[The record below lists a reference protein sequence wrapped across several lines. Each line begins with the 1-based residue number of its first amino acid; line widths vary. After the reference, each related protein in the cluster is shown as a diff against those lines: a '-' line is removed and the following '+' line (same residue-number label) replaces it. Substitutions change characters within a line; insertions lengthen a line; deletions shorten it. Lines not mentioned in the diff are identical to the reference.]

1 MNLREAAM
9 TSSHIYFA
17 ARGISASLN
26 WAAEVLADYGLE
38 LELELGGNSVLITG
52 DEDVRLRL
60 SLNDAPHVLQEA
72 IELAHGT
79 GHVHAMSQCTAR
91 FEISITDLE
100 AVLDEMNTL
109 IEVQQTLLTA
119 VDGVLWNEWNEAL
132 SR

>member
-1 MNLREAAM
+1 M
-9 TSSHIYFA
+9 TSSHIYFDA
-17 ARGISASLN
+17 HRISASLN
-26 WAAEVLADYGLE
+26 WAAKVLADCGLE
-38 LELELGGNSVLITG
+38 LELELGENSVLITG
-52 DEDVRLRL
+52 DEDFRLGL
-60 SLNDAPHVLQEA
+60 SLNDASHVLQEA

-79 GHVHAMSQCTAR
+79 EHVHAMSQCMAR

>member
-9 TSSHIYFA
+9 TSSHIYFD
-17 ARGISASLN
+17 ARGISASVN
-26 WAAEVLADYGLE
+26 WAAEVLADCGLE

-79 GHVHAMSQCTAR
+79 EHVHAMSQCTAR